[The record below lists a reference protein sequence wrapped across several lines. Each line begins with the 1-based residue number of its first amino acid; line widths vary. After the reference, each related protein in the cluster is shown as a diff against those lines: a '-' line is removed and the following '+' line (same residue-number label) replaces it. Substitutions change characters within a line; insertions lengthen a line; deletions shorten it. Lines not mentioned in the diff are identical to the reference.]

1 MTSGLDFA
9 SDSAL
14 FEPAANILCKHLVS
28 RLLNTEAF
36 MDTHTICRATG
47 DLGMVQCT
55 FPRNQGG

>member
-14 FEPAANILCKHLVS
+14 FEPAANILCMHLVS

-36 MDTHTICRATG
+36 MDTLIQYVG
-47 DLGMVQCT
+47 
-55 FPRNQGG
+55 PRVT